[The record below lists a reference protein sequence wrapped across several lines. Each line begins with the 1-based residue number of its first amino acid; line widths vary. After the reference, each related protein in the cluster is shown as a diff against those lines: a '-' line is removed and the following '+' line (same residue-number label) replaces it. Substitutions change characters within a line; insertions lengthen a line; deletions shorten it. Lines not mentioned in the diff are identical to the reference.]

1 VANKTY
7 RGDSSQFHQK
17 TLQMADWLNLSFLY
31 DIRQTHKAYQSDSLS
46 KNLNK
51 RIKGGNEIMDKETR
65 ENSDNPTGNAS
76 EEPLVDNV
84 PEEAE
89 TKPLYLRERQS
100 DAEGNLQDLRDDA
113 PE

>member
-1 VANKTY
+1 M
-7 RGDSSQFHQK
+7 D
-17 TLQMADWLNLSFLY
+17 
-31 DIRQTHKAYQSDSLS
+31 
-46 KNLNK
+46 
-51 RIKGGNEIMDKETR
+51 NEIR

>member
-65 ENSDNPTGNAS
+65 ENS